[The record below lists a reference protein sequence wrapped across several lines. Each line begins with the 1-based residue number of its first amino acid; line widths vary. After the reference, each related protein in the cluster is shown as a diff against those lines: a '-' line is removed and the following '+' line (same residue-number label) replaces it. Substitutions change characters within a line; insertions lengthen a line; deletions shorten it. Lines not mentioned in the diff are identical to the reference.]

1 VFYRQIK
8 CVIDLNKLIQDA
20 KKNNLINELELL
32 FTAENISNDLAN
44 YMTMAIDPNVG
55 HIVKFMETELPTY
68 NQLLKDLQKEL
79 EEKLKAF
86 KISLPEL
93 FHRIAIE

>member
-1 VFYRQIK
+1 MFYRQIK

>member
-1 VFYRQIK
+1 
-8 CVIDLNKLIQDA
+8 
-20 KKNNLINELELL
+20 LL
-32 FTAENISNDLAN
+32 FAAENISNDLAN

-79 EEKLKAF
+79 EEKLKALN
-86 KISLPEL
+86 ISLPEL
-93 FHRIAIE
+93 FHRIAIQ